1 MSNTID
7 FRLPSS
13 KNASEV
19 TIISSNQESLKS
31 NGLFISCFFIDW
43 QRKKLNNKDN
53 YMMESPGIVTF
64 MNCIKNSTS
73 DSSLNTCRLFW
84 DYFNRPQV
92 KESINASGNYFVGIY
107 RNEVERKNKTRN
119 RPGILKVAI
128 LLEEEKEIDK
138 TLMYPSLPDDYVFN
152 SIDGYNWYLNIP
164 SLKNFL
170 QHFEERE
177 FPSVSN
183 GTIFYLGKSTKVE
196 IINNKTYLT
205 IDIVYSKYLQND
217 ISNALKEVEEAL
229 PKTYQKAV
237 RVKSIICDIILSN
250 RGREEVW

>member
-1 MSNTID
+1 MLLKSLLFLQI
-7 FRLPSS
+7 
-13 KNASEV
+13 KNLLKAMDCLYPAFLLIGKER
-19 TIISSNQESLKS
+19 SLKILII
-31 NGLFISCFFIDW
+31 N
-43 QRKKLNNKDN
+43 
-53 YMMESPGIVTF
+53 MMQSPGIVTF

-73 DSSLNTCRLFW
+73 DFSLNTCRLFW

-92 KESINASGNYFVGIY
+92 KESINASGNYVVGIY

-128 LLEEEKEIDK
+128 LLEEEKEIDE
-138 TLMYPSLPDDYVFN
+138 TLMYPSLRDDYVFN
-152 SIDGYNWYLNIP
+152 LINGYKWYLNIP
-164 SLKNFL
+164 SLKKFR
-170 QHFEERE
+170 QDFKEIV

-217 ISNALKEVEEAL
+217 ISNALKVVEEAL